1 MDGSLLE
8 GTGISIAD
16 PNYFVNS
23 LWDDPDCS
31 NMTTTLTPD
40 ADMLGT
46 GNGLLARR
54 LSGFS
59 SLLDEDGLV
68 DATLIGFPKFR
79 NSSADNGEQ
88 PRWIAEVAEK
98 ESEALPAQF
107 TKGVSL
113 SSVRVDDSLKTAAAA
128 PTTSV
133 FPEKIPK
140 QQKKPQAKPKKAAAG
155 SATAAVCKARQASS
169 SSGDCTGDDS
179 APASPPR
186 QEASSSRRSAP
197 SDRVVRRRAQ
207 KKAYSQQYRVQQKS
221 YVGQLED
228 ELNQTK
234 TALQFL
240 QNVHIQLQV
249 QHAQLSQQNSKR
261 EETAGAPPGMVAEL
275 HELRA
280 TVEEMRKELQAQR
293 ELTGSREGMVRKMLA
308 LFGPV
313 AAVTDSAPTIEE
325 AVAAA
330 LAVQL
335 AEPVMST
342 GSRVSDGDQSMKSNA
357 DCSAGSAASRRS
369 SWGRQCRTFSRSK
382 IVSMSVSSD

>member
-1 MDGSLLE
+1 
-8 GTGISIAD
+8 
-16 PNYFVNS
+16 
-23 LWDDPDCS
+23 
-31 NMTTTLTPD
+31 MTTTLTPD

-133 FPEKIPK
+133 FPEKISK
-140 QQKKPQAKPKKAAAG
+140 QQKKPQAKPKKTAAG
-155 SATAAVCKARQASS
+155 AATAAVCKARQASS

-197 SDRVVRRRAQ
+197 SDRVVRRREQ

>member
-1 MDGSLLE
+1 MDGSVLE
-8 GTGISIAD
+8 GTGISIAE

-98 ESEALPAQF
+98 ESEALPAQLTEGVTLS
-107 TKGVSL
+107 TKS
-113 SSVRVDDSLKTAAAA
+113 A
-128 PTTSV
+128 PQ
-133 FPEKIPK
+133 KIPK
-140 QQKKPQAKPKKAAAG
+140 QQKKPQAKPKKAAAV

-197 SDRVVRRRAQ
+197 SDRVVRRREQ

>member
-1 MDGSLLE
+1 MDGSLLD
-8 GTGISIAD
+8 GTGISIAE

-68 DATLIGFPKFR
+68 DATLIGFPKLR

-98 ESEALPAQF
+98 ESEALPAQLTEGVTLS
-107 TKGVSL
+107 TKSM
-113 SSVRVDDSLKTAAAA
+113 
-128 PTTSV
+128 PQ
-133 FPEKIPK
+133 KIPNR
-140 QQKKPQAKPKKAAAG
+140 QKKPQAKPKKAAAG
-155 SATAAVCKARQASS
+155 SATAGKARQASS

-179 APASPPR
+179 APASPSR

-197 SDRVVRRRAQ
+197 SDRVVRRREQ

-261 EETAGAPPGMVAEL
+261 EETAGAPAGMVAEL
-275 HELRA
+275 HALRA

-330 LAVQL
+330 LAVQM

-342 GSRVSDGDQSMKSNA
+342 GSRVSDGDQSMKSIA

-369 SWGRQCRTFSRSK
+369 SWGRQCRSFSRSK